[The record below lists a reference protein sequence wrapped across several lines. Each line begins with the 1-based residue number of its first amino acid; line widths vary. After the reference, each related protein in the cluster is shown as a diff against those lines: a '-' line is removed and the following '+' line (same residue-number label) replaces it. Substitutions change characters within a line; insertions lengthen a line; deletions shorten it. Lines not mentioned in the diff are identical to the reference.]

1 MLSAIASA
9 LGGQIIDSLLGKI
22 TGVFQAYFNKQ
33 ITQAQLRAQLLTALV
48 ETFGEIEKA
57 HADVLAKTYAS
68 FMDAAKTSPLL
79 QRVWAIATLS
89 QLFVLVWHQ
98 FVIPFIVFMGLT
110 ARYPSSGTTVEWAY
124 LLVGAL
130 LGLGPLVLRNGP
142 GALSPDKLKA
152 LIK

>member
-9 LGGQIIDSLLGKI
+9 LGGQIVDSLLGKI

-33 ITQAQLRAQLLTALV
+33 ITEAQLRAQLQTALV

-57 HADVLAKTYAS
+57 HADALAKTYAS

-89 QLFVLVWHQ
+89 QLFVLLWHQ
-98 FVIPFIVFMGLT
+98 FAIPFIVFMGLT
-110 ARYPSSGTTVEWAY
+110 TRYPSSGTTVEWAY